1 MTNAAACR
9 IDDNSV
15 AAPEWGPR
23 LPKSACL
30 PINRCNLPAAILGGL
45 TFQRHPAP
53 LLLDG
58 VAELHADLFPLL
70 ERLTESA
77 ERARQFMDYMTVHFR
92 LEALEE
98 VGLKLGQPTAAP
110 DRGSRPGRSRLRG
123 RADYLRMVRGW
134 AFDPNS
140 REGAVLKAWVESRF
154 GLLTRFHGVLLDDR
168 SEDAYEHFLEVCS
181 QGLYNTNAL
190 EAQLDLLY
198 TYCQYELR
206 RQQPEL
212 THLTLYRGFN
222 RFSDD
227 QVLSKPDRRRRWIVL
242 LNNLS
247 SFSVRRERAEEFGDH
262 LLRTQVPAPK
272 VFFYNRILPGM
283 LKGEDEYVVIGG
295 IYEVERLA

>member
-1 MTNAAACR
+1 MTNTAACR
-9 IDDNSV
+9 VDNKTDSV
-15 AAPEWGPR
+15 LIENAGPR
-23 LPKSACL
+23 LPKGSYL
-30 PINRCNLPAAILGGL
+30 PINRCNLPAVILGGL

-58 VAELHADLFPLL
+58 VAELHRRLFRSL
-70 ERLTESA
+70 EPIAEPA
-77 ERARQFMDYMTVHFR
+77 ERAQRFMDYMTVYFR

-98 VGLKLGQPTAAP
+98 VGLAPICAAEV
-110 DRGSRPGRSRLRG
+110 RQVRPKLRG

-140 REGAVLKAWVESRF
+140 REGAVLKGWVESRF
-154 GLLTRFHGVLLDDR
+154 GLLTRYHGSLLDDR
-168 SEDAYEHFLEVCS
+168 GAQDAYLHFLEARS
-181 QGLYNTNAL
+181 HGLYNTNAL

-198 TYCQYELR
+198 AYGQYEHG
-206 RQQPEL
+206 RQQPEA
-212 THLTLYRGFN
+212 THLSLYRGFN

-227 QVLSKPDRRRRWIVL
+227 QVLDKPERRRWIVL

-262 LLRTQVPAPK
+262 LLRARVPLSK
-272 VFFYNRILPGM
+272 VFFFNRMLPGM

>member
-1 MTNAAACR
+1 MTNAAACKVN
-9 IDDNSV
+9 DNF
-15 AAPEWGPR
+15 AASLADRPR
-23 LPKSACL
+23 LPKSARL
-30 PINRCNLPAAILGGL
+30 PINRCNLPATILGGL

-70 ERLTESA
+70 DSLAEPG
-77 ERARQFMDYMTVHFR
+77 ERARRFMDYMTVHFR

-98 VGLKLGQPTAAP
+98 VGLMVSAPAADAP
-110 DRGSRPGRSRLRG
+110 KKRLKLRG

-140 REGAVLKAWVESRF
+140 QEGAVLKAWVESRF
-154 GLLTRFHGVLLDDR
+154 GLLTRFHRVLLDDR
-168 SEDAYEHFLEVCS
+168 AEGACEHFLESCS
-181 QGLYNTNAL
+181 RGLYNTNAL

-206 RQQPEL
+206 RQQPDAS
-212 THLTLYRGFN
+212 HLTLYRGFN
-222 RFSDD
+222 QLSDD
-227 QVLSKPDRRRRWIVL
+227 QVLIKLDRRRCIVL

-247 SFSVRRERAEEFGDH
+247 SFSARRERAEEFGDH
-262 LLRTQVPAPK
+262 LMRVIVPTAKP
-272 VFFYNRILPGM
+272 FFYNRLLPGM

-295 IYEVERLA
+295 LYEVERLE

>member
-1 MTNAAACR
+1 MTNAAACAV
-9 IDDNSV
+9 DDNF
-15 AAPEWGPR
+15 AATLADGPR
-23 LPKSACL
+23 LPKSARL

-70 ERLTESA
+70 DDLAEPG
-77 ERARQFMDYMTVHFR
+77 ERARRFMDYMTVHFR

-98 VGLKLGQPTAAP
+98 VGLTVAVASPAAGAP
-110 DRGSRPGRSRLRG
+110 KRRLKLRG

-134 AFDPNS
+134 AFDPDS
-140 REGAVLKAWVESRF
+140 QEGAVLKAWVESRF
-154 GLLTRFHGVLLDDR
+154 GLLTRFHGGLLDDR
-168 SEDAYEHFLEVCS
+168 AEDAYERFLLECGR
-181 QGLYNTNAL
+181 GLYNTNAL

-206 RQQPEL
+206 RQQPDAS
-212 THLTLYRGFN
+212 HFTLYRGFN
-222 RFSDD
+222 QLSDD
-227 QVLSKPDRRRRWIVL
+227 QVLSKRDRRRWVVL

-247 SFSVRRERAEEFGDH
+247 SFSARRERAEEFGDH
-262 LLRTQVPAPK
+262 LMRVSAPAAK
-272 VFFYNRILPGM
+272 LFFYNRLLPGM

-295 IYEVERLA
+295 LYEVERLA

>member
-1 MTNAAACR
+1 MTNAVACR
-9 IDDNSV
+9 IDDNSEV
-15 AAPEWGPR
+15 VPETRVR
-23 LPKSACL
+23 LPRNACL

-45 TFQRHPAP
+45 TFQHHPAL

-58 VAELHADLFPLL
+58 VAELHPNLFPLL
-70 ERLTESA
+70 DPLAEPA
-77 ERARQFMDYMTVHFR
+77 ERAQRFMDYMTVHFR

-98 VGLKLGQPTAAP
+98 AGL
-110 DRGSRPGRSRLRG
+110 SPGRPKLRG

-154 GLLTRFHGVLLDDR
+154 GLLTRYHGGLLDDR
-168 SEDAYEHFLEVCS
+168 AQESYERFLEVCS
-181 QGLYNTNAL
+181 RGLYNTNAL

-206 RQQPEL
+206 RQQPEWA
-212 THLTLYRGFN
+212 HLTLYRGFN
-222 RFSDD
+222 RFSED
-227 QVLSKPDRRRRWIVL
+227 QMLTRLDRRRWIVL

-247 SFSVRRERAEEFGDH
+247 SFSVQRERAEEFGDH
-262 LLRTQVPAPK
+262 LLRVRVPLSK
-272 VFFYNRILPGM
+272 VFFYNRMLPGM

>member
-1 MTNAAACR
+1 MTNAAACQ
-9 IDDNSV
+9 IDNNS
-15 AAPEWGPR
+15 AAASGRGPR
-23 LPKSACL
+23 LPKNACL

-58 VAELHADLFPLL
+58 VAELHTDLFPLL
-70 ERLTESA
+70 DRLSDPA
-77 ERARQFMDYMTVHFR
+77 ERAQRFMDYMTVHFR

-98 VGLKLGQPTAAP
+98 AGLMPAANP
-110 DRGSRPGRSRLRG
+110 RAGRPKLRG

-134 AFDPNS
+134 AFDPDS
-140 REGAVLKAWVESRF
+140 REGAVLKLWVESRF
-154 GLLTRFHGVLLDDR
+154 GLLTRFHGVPLNDR
-168 SEDAYEHFLEVCS
+168 SEDAYAHFLEVCS

-198 TYCQYELR
+198 TYGQYELR
-206 RQQPEL
+206 RQRPE
-212 THLTLYRGFN
+212 TCHLSLYRGFN

-227 QVLSKPDRRRRWIVL
+227 QVLAKPDRRRWIVL

-247 SFSVRRERAEEFGDH
+247 SFSARRERAEEFGDH
-262 LLRTQVPAPK
+262 LLRAQVPASK
-272 VFFYNRILPGM
+272 VFFYNRLLPGM

>member
-1 MTNAAACR
+1 MTNAAACQV
-9 IDDNSV
+9 DDNSIE
-15 AAPEWGPR
+15 APAGGLR
-23 LPKSACL
+23 LPRDARL

-70 ERLTESA
+70 DRLTDPT
-77 ERARQFMDYMTVHFR
+77 ERARRFMDYLTVHFR

-98 VGLKLGQPTAAP
+98 AGLMETTPPADTS
-110 DRGSRPGRSRLRG
+110 RGRLKLRG

-134 AFDPNS
+134 AFDPDS

-154 GLLTRFHGVLLDDR
+154 GLLTRFHGVLIDDR
-168 SEDAYEHFLEVCS
+168 AEEAYEQFLIACS

-198 TYCQYELR
+198 TYCQYELNR
-206 RQQPEL
+206 RQPDAL
-212 THLTLYRGFN
+212 HLMLYRGFN

-227 QVLSKPDRRRRWIVL
+227 QVLVKLDRHRWVVL

-247 SFSVRRERAEEFGDH
+247 SFSARRERAEEFGDH
-262 LLRTQVPAPK
+262 LMRVQVPTAK
-272 VFFYNRILPGM
+272 LFFYNRLLPGM

>member
-1 MTNAAACR
+1 MTNAAACEV
-9 IDDNSV
+9 DDNF
-15 AAPEWGPR
+15 AAAFVDGPR
-23 LPKSACL
+23 LPKSARL

-70 ERLTESA
+70 DALAEPG
-77 ERARQFMDYMTVHFR
+77 ERARRFMDYMTVHFR

-98 VGLKLGQPTAAP
+98 VGLMALAPAADAP
-110 DRGSRPGRSRLRG
+110 KKRLKLRG

-140 REGAVLKAWVESRF
+140 QEGAVLKAWVESRF

-168 SEDAYEHFLEVCS
+168 AEDAYEQFLESCS
-181 QGLYNTNAL
+181 RGLYNTNAL

-198 TYCQYELR
+198 TYCQYELC
-206 RQQPEL
+206 RQRPDAS
-212 THLTLYRGFN
+212 HVTLYRGFN
-222 RFSDD
+222 QLSDD
-227 QVLSKPDRRRRWIVL
+227 QVLIKRDRRRWIVL

-247 SFSVRRERAEEFGDH
+247 SFSARRERAEEFGDH
-262 LLRTQVPAPK
+262 LVRVIVPAAK
-272 VFFYNRILPGM
+272 LFFYNRLLLGL

>member
-1 MTNAAACR
+1 MTNTAACQ
-9 IDDNSV
+9 IDDNSA
-15 AAPEWGPR
+15 AAPKWGPR

-30 PINRCNLPAAILGGL
+30 PINRCNLPAVILGGL

-70 ERLTESA
+70 DPLPEPA
-77 ERARQFMDYMTVHFR
+77 ERAQRFMDYMIVHFR

-98 VGLKLGQPTAAP
+98 AGLTSAP
-110 DRGSRPGRSRLRG
+110 PADVRRGRPKLRG

-168 SEDAYEHFLEVCS
+168 SEDAYEHFMEVCS
-181 QGLYNTNAL
+181 RGLYNTNAL

-212 THLTLYRGFN
+212 THLSLYRGFN
-222 RFSDD
+222 RFSGA
-227 QVLSKPDRRRRWIVL
+227 QVLAKPDRHRWIVL

-247 SFSVRRERAEEFGDH
+247 SFSVCRERAEEFGDH
-262 LLRTQVPAPK
+262 LLRAHVPASK

>member
-1 MTNAAACR
+1 MTNPAACQVV
-9 IDDNSV
+9 DNSAV
-15 AAPEWGPR
+15 APEWGPR

-70 ERLTESA
+70 DSLSEPVD
-77 ERARQFMDYMTVHFR
+77 RAGRFMDYMTVHFR
-92 LEALEE
+92 LKALEE
-98 VGLKLGQPTAAP
+98 AGLISALPADA
-110 DRGSRPGRSRLRG
+110 RRSRPKLRG

-140 REGAVLKAWVESRF
+140 QEGAVLKAWVESRF

-168 SEDAYEHFLEVCS
+168 GEDAYEHFLEVCS
-181 QGLYNTNAL
+181 RGLYNTNAL

-198 TYCQYELR
+198 TYCQYELH
-206 RQQPEL
+206 RQQPGL
-212 THLTLYRGFN
+212 THLDLYRGFN

-227 QVLSKPDRRRRWIVL
+227 QVLAKPDRRRRIVL

-262 LLRTQVPAPK
+262 MLRARVPVSK
-272 VFFYNRILPGM
+272 VFFYNRVLPGM

>member
-9 IDDNSV
+9 VDDNSTE
-15 AAPEWGPR
+15 APAGGLR
-23 LPKSACL
+23 LPREARL

-58 VAELHADLFPLL
+58 VAELHADMFPLL
-70 ERLTESA
+70 DALPEPA
-77 ERARQFMDYMTVHFR
+77 ERARRFMDYMTVHFR

-98 VGLKLGQPTAAP
+98 VGLVQESSAVDALHG
-110 DRGSRPGRSRLRG
+110 RPKLRG

-154 GLLTRFHGVLLDDR
+154 GLLTRFHGVLIDDR
-168 SEDAYEHFLEVCS
+168 AEEAYERFLMACS

-198 TYCQYELR
+198 TYCQYELTR
-206 RQQPEL
+206 RQPDAP
-212 THLTLYRGFN
+212 HLTLYRGFN
-222 RFSDD
+222 RFSDA
-227 QVLSKPDRRRRWIVL
+227 QVLVKLDRRRWVVL

-247 SFSVRRERAEEFGDH
+247 SFSTRRERAEEFGDH
-262 LLRTQVPAPK
+262 LMRVQVPTAK
-272 VFFYNRILPGM
+272 LFFYNRLLPGM